1 VFFSDSDPNPAKSF
15 GSDLLYSTVF
25 LFVIFR
31 VKYKM
36 MNQSASNLARPDLI
50 QTDSNK
56 QVSKPLQSS
65 KRFKQTGDQTP
76 TDL

>member
-1 VFFSDSDPNPAKSF
+1 M
-15 GSDLLYSTVF
+15 TMF
-25 LFVIFR
+25 LFGVSR

-56 QVSKPLQSS
+56 QVSKPLHTT
-65 KRFKQTGDQTP
+65 KRFKQTGGQTTP
-76 TDL
+76 DD

>member
-1 VFFSDSDPNPAKSF
+1 M
-15 GSDLLYSTVF
+15 TMF
-25 LFVIFR
+25 LFGVSR

-36 MNQSASNLARPDLI
+36 MNQSAGNLARPDLI

-56 QVSKPLQSS
+56 QVSKPLQAS
-65 KRFKQTGDQTP
+65 KRFKQTGEQTP

>member
-1 VFFSDSDPNPAKSF
+1 M
-15 GSDLLYSTVF
+15 TMF
-25 LFVIFR
+25 LFGVSR

-56 QVSKPLQSS
+56 QASKPIRTS
-65 KRFKQTGDQTP
+65 KRFKKTGEKTP

>member
-1 VFFSDSDPNPAKSF
+1 MSTFSILMTMF
-15 GSDLLYSTVF
+15 LLVVS
-25 LFVIFR
+25 R

-56 QVSKPLQSS
+56 QVSKPLQTS
-65 KRFKQTGDQTP
+65 KRLKQTGEQTP

>member
-1 VFFSDSDPNPAKSF
+1 M
-15 GSDLLYSTVF
+15 TMF
-25 LFVIFR
+25 LFGVSR

-56 QVSKPLQSS
+56 QVSKPLQTN
-65 KRFKQTGDQTP
+65 KRFKQTGEQAP